1 MDSMETRAPNRECDP
16 NGRDLFCGGV
26 SVLIWIVPVV
36 ILFIADSLGGVYATV
51 LWPVALTFMGTA
63 CLVNARRCGR
73 RHCFF
78 TGPFFLI
85 LAGISLLYGLG
96 ILPLGLHGWQ
106 WLTDA
111 LLIGGCVLC
120 CTPEWLFGKYVR

>member
-1 MDSMETRAPNRECDP
+1 METRAPNRECDP
-16 NGRDLFCGGV
+16 KGSDLFCGGV

-36 ILFIADSLGGVYATV
+36 ILFIADSLGGAYATV
-51 LWPVALTFMGTA
+51 LWPVVLTFMGTA

-85 LAGISLLYGLG
+85 LAGIALLYGLG
-96 ILPLGLHGWQ
+96 ILPLGPHGWQ

-120 CTPEWLFGKYVR
+120 CAPEWLFGKYVRQR